1 MINGGLESKA
11 RVMETRGRALAKAL
25 SYRLVSSLLTGTLF
39 FGATQRARLA
49 LTLMLLD
56 SVVKILVFYLH
67 ERAWTKISVRQCR
80 VAVVTVQTLEPELEL
95 T

>member
-1 MINGGLESKA
+1 MINGELESKA
-11 RVMETRGRALAKAL
+11 QVMETRGRALAKAL

-49 LTLMLLD
+49 VTLVLLD

-67 ERAWTKISVRQCR
+67 ERAWTKISARQCR

>member
-11 RVMETRGRALAKAL
+11 RVMETRSRALVKAI

-49 LTLMLLD
+49 VTLMLLD
-56 SVVKILVFYLH
+56 SVVKIMLFYFH
-67 ERAWTKISVRQCR
+67 ERAWTKISERRRR
-80 VAVVTVQTLEPELEL
+80 VPVVTMQTVEPELEL